1 MDMKELI
8 AKVVDGKDLT
18 EEEARRGME
27 ILLGG
32 EATQAQIGAFLT
44 CPSGYRSVSASRKP
58 LCLPHERQE
67 KIQCVDAAL
76 QLCREGIRGAGET
89 VRHG

>member
-32 EATQAQIGAFLT
+32 EATQAQIRIHLSDTG
-44 CPSGYRSVSASRKP
+44 
-58 LCLPHERQE
+58 
-67 KIQCVDAAL
+67 
-76 QLCREGIRGAGET
+76 
-89 VRHG
+89 

>member
-8 AKVVDGKDLT
+8 AKVVEGKDLT

-44 CPSGYRSVSASRKP
+44 
-58 LCLPHERQE
+58 
-67 KIQCVDAAL
+67 AL
-76 QLCREGIRGAGET
+76 RMKGET
-89 VRHG
+89 LEEQFIPGMRWRRSTGYGSPAIWHGRCPA